1 MTRTDDAD
9 PDPFQP
15 VGVITGWIAI
25 GGWLTGCPVRL
36 GGTGVYTVRG
46 PSGPLVHPASK
57 TSDKPIAPESNVRV
71 MATFLRDP
79 SRDETNCRSTFDR
92 QNRPLDIR
100 SLKMR
105 IDGIGREMAPIAPF
119 VATCLCRTSCVDK
132 TQKRAA
138 NGSRLPEKCATA
150 AQTSLVWNK
159 SARMSDK
166 RRSFGTQT
174 LH

>member
-92 QNRPLDIR
+92 QIRPLDITR
-100 SLKMR
+100 CQTWKDGSDLQVSLEGSDVHGQADAHEVPGKR
-105 IDGIGREMAPIAPF
+105 LREMFAVGRLQAKPSPF
-119 VATCLCRTSCVDK
+119 VA
-132 TQKRAA
+132 
-138 NGSRLPEKCATA
+138 
-150 AQTSLVWNK
+150 
-159 SARMSDK
+159 
-166 RRSFGTQT
+166 RSFAKER
-174 LH
+174 